1 MSDGVQFSK
10 GTVEQIKS
18 LLSVYGIMKAHLEED
33 KELVSEKFYA
43 DHMDML
49 SFVIPKCE
57 SICAYIDLANK
68 ANTVPAAILTGT
80 ETTKLGLE
88 PKENKKRG

>member
-1 MSDGVQFSK
+1 MNDGIQVSK
-10 GTVEQIKS
+10 KAFEQIKD
-18 LLSVYGIMKAHLEED
+18 LLSVYSIMKVYLED
-33 KELVSEKFYA
+33 GKEQVSEKFYA

-68 ANTVPAAILTGT
+68 ANVPAAILTGS

-88 PKENKKRG
+88 SNKTKKKG

>member
-1 MSDGVQFSK
+1 
-10 GTVEQIKS
+10 
-18 LLSVYGIMKAHLEED
+18 MKAHLEED
-33 KELVSEKFYA
+33 KEQVSEKFYA

-80 ETTKLGLE
+80 ETIQERMKGLE
-88 PKENKKRG
+88 KCKEFVEKKMAAKK

>member
-1 MSDGVQFSK
+1 MNDGIQVSK
-10 GTVEQIKS
+10 KAFEQIKD
-18 LLSVYGIMKAHLEED
+18 LLSVYSIMKAHLEED
-33 KELVSEKFYA
+33 KEQVSEKFYA

-68 ANTVPAAILTGT
+68 ANVPAAILTGT

-88 PKENKKRG
+88 SNKTKKKG